1 MVLCM
6 TYPNQTSEH
15 VLRRA
20 YEAKL
25 FEPDAAFVLTI
36 LSVTL
41 VMLKNDSISACDMQK
56 KCTFHIK
63 VMRER
68 ICNILFGFI

>member
-1 MVLCM
+1 MF
-6 TYPNQTSEH
+6 
-15 VLRRA
+15 LRRA

-25 FEPDAAFVLTI
+25 FEPDAAFVLTL

-56 KCTFHIK
+56 NVPFILK
-63 VMRER
+63 VMRKR